1 MAKQVKENHAPVPE
15 GTLVIIGGKE
25 NKGEDAPEN
34 KKKPADFVKL
44 EVLEAFK
51 KATHKRDPLVEVVT
65 TASSL
70 GTETFNDYK
79 RVFEK
84 IGITKIGRIHHNS
97 RQEVLDDPL
106 IERIKNADAMFFS
119 GGDQLLLTAIYGG
132 TEFLTQLKEK
142 YIGEP
147 LVVAG
152 TSAGAMAL
160 STPMIYAGNE
170 ELQELGGEIKVTMG
184 LEFMKDVCIDTH
196 FVHRGRFV
204 RMAQVVV
211 TNPTSIGIGIEEDT
225 CILVQKGKEMKVT
238 GTGLVIVIEGFQI
251 KEANIK
257 DFTSDKPV
265 TARNLN
271 VHLLADGDKY
281 LIPEV
286 NPPHK

>member
-44 EVLEAFK
+44 EVLEHFK
-51 KATHKRDPLVEVVT
+51 KATHKRAPLVEVVT

-79 RVFEK
+79 KAFEK
-84 IGITKIGRIHHNS
+84 IGITKIGRIHQNT

-106 IERIKNADAMFFS
+106 VERIKNADAMFFS

-132 TEFLTQLKEK
+132 TDFLTQLKER

-147 LVVAG
+147 FVVAG

-160 STPMIYAGNE
+160 STPMIYAG
-170 ELQELGGEIKVTMG
+170 
-184 LEFMKDVCIDTH
+184 
-196 FVHRGRFV
+196 
-204 RMAQVVV
+204 
-211 TNPTSIGIGIEEDT
+211 
-225 CILVQKGKEMKVT
+225 
-238 GTGLVIVIEGFQI
+238 
-251 KEANIK
+251 
-257 DFTSDKPV
+257 
-265 TARNLN
+265 
-271 VHLLADGDKY
+271 
-281 LIPEV
+281 
-286 NPPHK
+286 